1 MDFIADNLVL
11 LPIAT
16 PLMGAMMALV
26 IRRFPRAQSYG
37 SLGAMLLGL
46 SFSLM
51 LLWRVMDSG
60 EAVVMQVG
68 GWRFPYGISLV
79 GDPLSAL
86 FAVMTQLVLAS
97 GLIYALGSKDAVITY
112 PPFYPLFLMLATG
125 LTGAFLTG
133 DLFNLFVFA
142 ELLVISGTV
151 LTAASDDR
159 FGTEAAYK
167 YYYMSLLA
175 STFMLLAIGS
185 FYVSYGTLNM
195 ADLAARIADRP
206 DGILLAP
213 AIALLMATFMIKSA
227 VFPFHFWQPDFHA
240 AAPTAVSAM
249 LSSVV
254 VKVGVYGFLRMTT
267 LLFVEQAPLIRGIL
281 LALGVAG
288 VIFGGLSAV
297 GTHNVK
303 RMLAYSTLAQIG
315 FILVGI
321 GWGTAPAIAAAVVF
335 SFNHSL
341 IKAAML
347 MLAGYV
353 ASRAP
358 VKSASFEV
366 VTGVGRHLP
375 AAGLLFFLGGLSLS
389 GIPPTNGFVSKMLLF
404 RSGIAAEEYV
414 PLLIIGLASILTL
427 VYVVR
432 AFQAIWWHAPHEGSK
447 PKPTGDSLLAP
458 ALLIG
463 LVLLFGLWAEPL
475 VSIATRVSEWLLD
488 PALYMAAVSGAG
500 G

>member
-1 MDFIADNLVL
+1 MNFILDNLPL
-11 LPIAT
+11 LPIIT
-16 PLMGAMMALV
+16 LL
-26 IRRFPRAQSYG
+26 I
-37 SLGAMLLGL
+37 GAMLALLLRRWTRVQRVVAVGMMLAGLGFSVLLL
-46 SFSLM
+46 SQ
-51 LLWRVMDSG
+51 VMRTG
-60 EAVVMQVG
+60 EAVVFQSG
-68 GWRFPYGISLV
+68 GWRFPYGITLI

-86 FAVMTQLVLAS
+86 FAVMTQLVMTT
-97 GLIYALGSKDAVITY
+97 GLLYALGSKDYVVTY
-112 PPFYPLFLMLATG
+112 RSFFPLFLLLATG
-125 LTGAFLTG
+125 LTGTFLTG
-133 DLFNLFVFA
+133 DIFNMYVFA
-142 ELLVISGTV
+142 ELLVLSGAA

-175 STFMLLAIGS
+175 STLMLLAIGS
-185 FYVSYGTLNM
+185 LYVSYGTLNM
-195 ADLAARIADRP
+195 ADLAMRIAARP

-213 AIALLMATFMIKSA
+213 AIALLLATFMIKSA
-227 VFPFHFWQPDFHA
+227 IFPFHFWQPDFHA

-267 LLFVEQAPLIRGIL
+267 LLFIDQAPLIRSIL
-281 LALGVAG
+281 LVLGVAG

-303 RMLAYSTLAQIG
+303 RMLAYSTLAQVG

-321 GWGTAPAIAAAVVF
+321 GWGTAPALAAAVVF

-358 VKSASFEV
+358 VKSAAFDV
-366 VTGVGRHLP
+366 VKGVGHHLP
-375 AAGLLFFLGGLSLS
+375 AAGGLFLLGGLALS
-389 GIPPTNGFVSKMLLF
+389 GIPPTNGFISKMLLF
-404 RSGIAAEEYV
+404 RSGIAAEGFV

-427 VYVVR
+427 VYVIR
-432 AFQAIWWHAPHEGSK
+432 AFQLIWWESSEEEHK
-447 PKPTGDSLLAP
+447 PKATGDSLLAP
-458 ALLIG
+458 FVLIALV
-463 LVLLFGLWAEPL
+463 VLLGLWAEPL
-475 VSIATRVSEWLLD
+475 VNVATGVSEWLLM
-488 PALYMAAVSGAG
+488 PQLYIEAVSGG
-500 G
+500 